1 MESAE
6 YHLLYRIEQTYW
18 WHVGK
23 RALVVNIL
31 RRWLRPDRP
40 LALLDM
46 GCGTGAHLLALAQ
59 FGPAAGCD
67 MSPEAVAYCH
77 GRGLTGVVLQPD
89 PMRLP
94 FGDASFDLVTG
105 LDVIEHIEDDVAM
118 LREIGRVL
126 KPGGHVFLT
135 TPAHK
140 ILWSVHDESVHH
152 KRRYSRK
159 ELHAKL
165 VLAGF
170 VPERS
175 TYFNG
180 FLLPLIVPV
189 RWLRDKLTRSKGP
202 TSDFNL
208 ELHPLLNRLFLFIF
222 TAEWWIIRW
231 MPLPLGL
238 TICSL
243 GRKISAGR

>member
-1 MESAE
+1 MEAAE
-6 YHLLYRIEQTYW
+6 YDLLYAIELTYW

-23 RALVVNIL
+23 RDLVVRIL
-31 RRWLRPDRP
+31 RHWLRPDRP

-46 GCGTGAHLLALAQ
+46 GCGTGAHLLALSQ

-67 MSPEAVAYCH
+67 VSPEAVAYCH
-77 GRGLTGVVLQPD
+77 TRGLAGVVVQTDPD
-89 PMRLP
+89 RLP
-94 FGDASFDLVTG
+94 FPDASFDLVTA
-105 LDVIEHIEDDVAM
+105 LDVIEHIDDDVAM

-126 KPGGHVFLT
+126 KPGGAVFIT

-152 KRRYSRK
+152 KRRYSRG

-165 VLAGF
+165 RQAGY

-231 MPLPLGL
+231 VPLPLGL
-238 TICSL
+238 TITSL
-243 GRKISAGR
+243 GRKPVAAR